1 MARDNELWLNCQ
13 RFLSG
18 HPPKQPRAW
27 LEEIAASELANLPM
41 DRYGE
46 GQAIAQLEQEVAD
59 LLGKEAAVFVPKGVI
74 AQLMSLRVW
83 TERSGKRTV
92 ALHPKSHIDLDE
104 RNAYERVHQLIGLR
118 VGEDHRPFTLD
129 DLLHLHEPCGA
140 IVVELPLRHAGY
152 KLPEWEELFAI
163 SEWAHDQQIPLHF
176 DGARLWECAPYY
188 EHDYAE
194 IASLAD
200 SVYVSFYK
208 GLGGMAGCVLA
219 GDTDFIAE
227 AQIWKERLGG
237 SIFTVFP
244 YVLSA
249 YAGLQQHLLKMPDY
263 VKRAGEVVSALAE
276 LPGVKIVPNPPQTN
290 AFQIYLPASRKALQK
305 GVDHLAKTEHI
316 WLFNFFKET
325 TFSDLTMGEIWMG
338 EAAEQWTTEEIVE
351 AIQRLLTLAGAGGS

>member
-1 MARDNELWLNCQ
+1 MARNVELWLSCN

-18 HPPKQPRAW
+18 HPPKPPRAW
-27 LEEIAASELANLPM
+27 LEELAASELADLPM
-41 DRYGE
+41 DMYGD
-46 GQAIAQLEQEVAD
+46 GPAMARLEQEVAD

-74 AQLMSLRVW
+74 AQLMALRVW

-118 VGEDHRPFTLD
+118 VGKDHQPFTLQ
-129 DLLHLHEPCGA
+129 DLMDLHEPCGA

-152 KLPEWEELFAI
+152 KLPEWDELFAI

-188 EHDYAE
+188 ECAYDE

-219 GDTDFIAE
+219 GTDDFIAE

-237 SIFTVFP
+237 SIFTTFP

-249 YAGLQQHLLKMPDY
+249 YEGLQHHLPKMP
-263 VKRAGEVVSALAE
+263 E
-276 LPGVKIVPNPPQTN
+276 LC
-290 AFQIYLPASRKALQK
+290 
-305 GVDHLAKTEHI
+305 
-316 WLFNFFKET
+316 
-325 TFSDLTMGEIWMG
+325 
-338 EAAEQWTTEEIVE
+338 EA
-351 AIQRLLTLAGAGGS
+351 RGRGGGSAGRTARRDDCARIHRRPTPSKSIRQPRARRCKKGSTIWQRRSISGYSTS